1 VALIPPVVRRLLGRQ
16 TLAGGTTRP
25 AMRPAVRQ
33 RAREVKGFLADA
45 EGLMLFNLAAAI
57 SHRAACLE
65 VGSYCGKSALYL
77 GEGCRTAGCHQL
89 LSVDH
94 HRGSAEQQPGQAYF
108 DPELYDEHQQAVTTL
123 NAFIAN
129 LRQADL
135 MAWVIPIVGS
145 SAAVSRYVKTLPLG
159 LVFIDG
165 GHSDEDVTA
174 DVDAWSGNVIRGGY
188 LCLHDVFPDPT
199 RGGQAPYRAFRR
211 LAASRRWRTEGVI
224 DSLAVLERR

>member
-1 VALIPPVVRRLLGRQ
+1 MALIPPFLRRRPGRP

-25 AMRPAVRQ
+25 PMPAAVRQ
-33 RAREVKGFLADA
+33 RAREAKGFLADA
-45 EGLMLFNLAAAI
+45 EGLVLFNLAAAV

-77 GEGCRTAGCHQL
+77 GEGCRSAGCHQL

-108 DPELYDEHQQAVTTL
+108 DPELYDSQEQAIVTL
-123 NAFIAN
+123 NAFAAN
-129 LRQADL
+129 LRRADL
-135 MAWVIPIVGS
+135 TAWVIPVVGS
-145 SAAVSRYVKTLPLG
+145 SAAVSRYLKTLPLS

-165 GHSDEDVTA
+165 GHSDDDVTA

-188 LCLHDVFPDPT
+188 LCLHDVFPDPSH
-199 RGGQAPYRAFRR
+199 GGQAPYRAFRR
-211 LAASRRWRTEGVI
+211 LAASRRWRTEGVF